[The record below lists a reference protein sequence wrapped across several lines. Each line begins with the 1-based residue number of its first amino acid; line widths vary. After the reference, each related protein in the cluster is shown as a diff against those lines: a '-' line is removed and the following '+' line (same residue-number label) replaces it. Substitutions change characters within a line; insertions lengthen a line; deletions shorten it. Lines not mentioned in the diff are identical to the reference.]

1 MKKLIEKVIARMK
14 AEQGVK
20 FTCRMEY
27 GTYKDS
33 DGEDAKGWIIEF
45 TQNDN

>member
-14 AEQGVK
+14 AEQGGK

-27 GTYKDS
+27 GTYTIDDKES
-33 DGEDAKGWIIEF
+33 KGWIIEF
-45 TQNDN
+45 TRKK